1 MSASQ
6 AKSSRNLRA
15 WVALVLL
22 VNGFFP
28 AVWILFTSLKTETEL
43 TQTPITWWPHAP
55 TLANYTQAFS
65 QQPLLHFIGNSL
77 EIAIGSALLTL
88 VAATGA
94 AYAIARLKLKGRGLI
109 LTGLIAVAM
118 FPPVTLLVPLFET
131 MRALHLLNTALALML
146 PYAVMS
152 LPVATLLLVSFF
164 KDMPQELEDAAL
176 LDGCSRLGALW
187 HVMLPLA
194 APAVF
199 TAGILAFVNAW
210 DEFLLAQ
217 ALNAAPEHRT
227 LPVGILFYQGEFTF
241 PWPVISA
248 ALVVAIVP
256 LALLIVLFQERVTGG
271 LMAGSLKG

>member
-164 KDMPQELEDAAL
+164 
-176 LDGCSRLGALW
+176 
-187 HVMLPLA
+187 
-194 APAVF
+194 
-199 TAGILAFVNAW
+199 
-210 DEFLLAQ
+210 
-217 ALNAAPEHRT
+217 
-227 LPVGILFYQGEFTF
+227 
-241 PWPVISA
+241 
-248 ALVVAIVP
+248 
-256 LALLIVLFQERVTGG
+256 
-271 LMAGSLKG
+271 